1 MDLSYKKLKAERVG
15 DAEVEYWHAFSEIA
29 QVVYR
34 TQTAQIEFPAEWL
47 GRDGWGGNWLW
58 VLLPA
63 KIDGHELDSVA
74 SQIHLSLCSMK
85 IRNAV
90 SVQTAPVPLTNEDRE
105 STLEN
110 FTKWMSNHGW
120 RVIVTTTSTLG
131 RTMKIERRGF
141 SLFQP
146 TRSPEEIIEQ
156 GRWTARAFEALS
168 QVGGNETALYI
179 GEGARHTNSLVSIEW

>member
-1 MDLSYKKLKAERVG
+1 MELTYKKLQAQRVG
-15 DAEVEYWHAFSEIA
+15 DAEVEYWHAFREIA

-34 TQTAQIEFPAEWL
+34 TKTAQMEFPAEWL
-47 GRDGWGGNWLW
+47 GWDRWRGNWLSI
-58 VLLPA
+58 LLPG
-63 KIDGHELDSVA
+63 KIEGHEPDSVA
-74 SQIHLSLCSMK
+74 FQIHLSLCSMK
-85 IRNAV
+85 IRNVV
-90 SVQTAPVPLTNEDRE
+90 SVQTPPVPLTNEDRK

-110 FTKWMSNHGW
+110 FTTWMSNHGW

-141 SLFQP
+141 SIFQP

-156 GRWTARAFEALS
+156 GRWSARAFEALS

-179 GEGARHTNSLVSIEW
+179 GEGARHTNSLVSIVW